1 MRRRHFLISSAALGT
16 SILFAE
22 NGNAQQTYT
31 CKYIQ
36 TSSNGFSLTDGWL
49 NESPFRTQRVM
60 DFGIDRQ
67 SFRDRGWTDS
77 KIGRWDPNNKRKSLF
92 LSAFYAL
99 QMNNPNVPNHR
110 WNEPC
115 DSWDRGFGAHI
126 DYSSKKITGKP
137 FNLFVYD
144 SLQAPNLVCRIVGR
158 RLNESPFSDYPYNS
172 DPGLLAIAPGENG
185 EIFINT
191 DGDFALGERMDVNSR
206 VGSRINLS
214 HVIAHE
220 AGHWFGFDHVSN
232 CPQCMMNPSLGGS
245 FVPRWQYK
253 GEVMDKLFNELARK
267 LA

>member
-1 MRRRHFLISSAALGT
+1 
-16 SILFAE
+16 
-22 NGNAQQTYT
+22 
-31 CKYIQ
+31 
-36 TSSNGFSLTDGWL
+36 
-49 NESPFRTQRVM
+49 
-60 DFGIDRQ
+60 
-67 SFRDRGWTDS
+67 
-77 KIGRWDPNNKRKSLF
+77 
-92 LSAFYAL
+92 
-99 QMNNPNVPNHR
+99 MNNPNDPNHR

-144 SLQAPNLVCRIVGR
+144 SLQAHNLVGRIVGR
-158 RLNESPFSDYPYNS
+158 RTSESPFNGKSSVLGN
-172 DPGLLAIAPGENG
+172 APGADG

-191 DGDFALGERMDVNSR
+191 DYVDFALGERMDVNSW
-206 VGSRINLS
+206 VGTKINLS

-245 FVPRWQYK
+245 FVPKWQYK

>member
-16 SILFAE
+16 SILLAE
-22 NGNAQQTYT
+22 NGSAQQTYS
-31 CKYIQ
+31 CGYVK
-36 TSSNGFSLTDGWL
+36 TSDNGFSLTDGWL
-49 NESPFRTQRVM
+49 NESPFRSTRLM

-67 SFRDRGWTDS
+67 SFRDRGWTDAQ
-77 KIGRWDPNNKRKSLF
+77 IGRWDPNNKRKSLF

-99 QMNNPNVPNHR
+99 QMNNPNDPNHR

-126 DYSSKKITGKP
+126 DYSCKKVIGKP

-144 SLQAPNLVCRIVGR
+144 SLQAPNLVGRIVGR
-158 RLNESPFSDYPYNS
+158 RTSEAPFNGRSRV
-172 DPGLLAIAPGENG
+172 LAMAPFEGG
-185 EIFINT
+185 GIFINT
-191 DGDFALGERMDVNSR
+191 DINFALGERMDVNSR
-206 VGSRINLS
+206 VGKNINLS

-232 CPQCMMNPSLGGS
+232 CPQCMMNPSLGED